1 MRKINNFTSVD
12 ALGAQYNLYREKTET
27 LEEFQSRVRSC
38 VRNELIRDKYSF
50 QRSLDYITKE
60 RTLDVLRVKLKSN
73 YSVSFD
79 GVKLEVMSSDGSN
92 SLSLEVDSVKFLKD
106 LKDSFNSAAEEII
119 ELEKYDPYLKTKNVL
134 PFESDRVRLRFET
147 PKTNLVELNENNIKE
162 TVDYNGLY
170 SEQEEAEFEVSF
182 SDWDNSNHLEEFYI
196 DNTSEKTRLL
206 RESKE
211 ADSLTYEYKEKYL
224 IIKWSVF
231 SYFDLNSEN
240 LDYRIK
246 EKVRVSSTDTEDT
259 PHILT
264 QDGAKLLNKCYKI
277 SNTYWGE

>member
-27 LEEFQSRVRSC
+27 LEQFQSRLRSC
-38 VRNELIRDKYSF
+38 VQNELHRDKYSF
-50 QRSLDYITKE
+50 ERSLDYITRE
-60 RTLDVLRVKLKSN
+60 RTKNILRVEVKAGESI
-73 YSVSFD
+73 SFD
-79 GVKLEVMSSDGSN
+79 GVELKIGDNSFFLEDIKFVKDFRDE
-92 SLSLEVDSVKFLKD
+92 LSLKGYSVSELKD
-106 LKDSFNSAAEEII
+106 
-119 ELEKYDPYLKTKNVL
+119 YQQYLKMSNVL
-134 PFESDRVRLRFET
+134 PFNSDRVRLEFVT
-147 PKTNLVELNENNIKE
+147 PESNLVSFNETQVEE
-162 TVDYNGLY
+162 TTDFGGLY
-170 SEQEEAEFEVSF
+170 ANQTNGAFDVNF
-182 SDWDNSNHLEEFYI
+182 STWDREDSLEGFI
-196 DNTSEKTRLL
+196 VDNTSEKTRLL

>member
-27 LEEFQSRVRSC
+27 LEQFQSRLRSC
-38 VRNELIRDKYSF
+38 VQNELHRDKYSF
-50 QRSLDYITKE
+50 ERSLDYITRE
-60 RTLDVLRVKLKSN
+60 RTKNILRVKVKAGESI
-73 YSVSFD
+73 SFD
-79 GVKLEVMSSDGSN
+79 GVELKIGDSSFFLEDIKF
-92 SLSLEVDSVKFLKD
+92 VKDFRDELILKGHPVSELKD
-106 LKDSFNSAAEEII
+106 YAQ
-119 ELEKYDPYLKTKNVL
+119 YLKMSNVL
-134 PFESDRVRLRFET
+134 PFNSDRVRLEFLT
-147 PKTNLVELNENNIKE
+147 PESNLVSFNETQVEE
-162 TVDYNGLY
+162 TTDFGGLY
-170 SEQEEAEFEVSF
+170 ANQTDGAFDVGF
-182 SDWDNSNHLEEFYI
+182 NTWDTEDSLEGFI
-196 DNTSEKTRLL
+196 VDNTSEKTRLL